1 MKRRD
6 LIKLIGGA
14 AAAWPLAAR
23 GQRASAIKRVAVLMG
38 LAETDAEGRARNG
51 ALRQRLQKLGWT
63 ENNNIEF
70 EYYWNVNSKK
80 RGEESAA
87 EVMNKSVDVIF
98 TNSPAALAAA
108 KQATR
113 SIPIVFV
120 QFTDPVEDG
129 FVASVAHPGGNI
141 TGFASS
147 EHVMSTKWLDLLREL
162 APRTTRV
169 GFIQNV
175 EHPSWPRYNRIIQE
189 VAPSFGFAA
198 VPIGVRSVSEIEE
211 GINKLSLLPGG
222 ALLILPDTFN
232 TINRKLIIA
241 SARQQGL
248 PAIYPLTIFAKEG
261 GLMSY
266 GGDLVDLFGQAATYV
281 DRILRGDKA
290 GDLPIQQASKFD
302 LVLNLGTAA
311 ALGLTIPSSLLA
323 RADEVIE

>member
-23 GQRASAIKRVAVLMG
+23 GQRASAIKRVAILMG
-38 LAETDAEGRARNG
+38 LAETDAEGQARNE
-51 ALRQRLQKLGWT
+51 ALRQRLQKLGWS

-87 EVMNKSVDVIF
+87 EVMNKRVDVIF

-232 TINRKLIIA
+232 TINRKPIIA

-248 PAIYPLTIFAKEG
+248 PAIYPLTTFAKEG

-290 GDLPIQQASKFD
+290 GDLPIQQATKFD

>member
-23 GQRASAIKRVAVLMG
+23 GQRASAIKRVAILMG
-38 LAETDAEGRARNG
+38 LAETDAEGQARNK
-51 ALRQRLQKLGWT
+51 ALRERLQKLGWT
-63 ENNNIEF
+63 ENNNIEL
-70 EYYWNVNSKK
+70 EYYWNVNSNK
-80 RGEESAA
+80 RGDESVA
-87 EVMNKSVDVIF
+87 EVMNKRVDVIF

-108 KQATR
+108 KKATR
-113 SIPIVFV
+113 SMPIVFV

-129 FVASVAHPGGNI
+129 FVASVARPGGNI

-175 EHPSWPRYNRIIQE
+175 EHPSWLRYNRIIQE

-198 VPIGVRSVSEIEE
+198 VPIGLRSVSEIEE
-211 GINKLSLLPGG
+211 GINNLSLLPGG

-232 TINRKLIIA
+232 TINRKSIIA

-248 PAIYPLTIFAKEG
+248 PAIYPLTTFAKEG

-266 GGDLVDLFGQAATYV
+266 GGDLVDLFGQAASYV

-290 GDLPIQQASKFD
+290 GELPIQQATKFD
-302 LVLNLGTAA
+302 LVLNLRTAA

>member
-23 GQRASAIKRVAVLMG
+23 GQRASAIKRVAILMG
-38 LAETDAEGRARNG
+38 LAETDAEGQARNE
-51 ALRQRLQKLGWT
+51 ALRQRLQKLGWS

-87 EVMNKSVDVIF
+87 EVMNKRVDVIF

-232 TINRKLIIA
+232 TINRKPIIA

-290 GDLPIQQASKFD
+290 GDLPIQQATKFD
-302 LVLNLGTAA
+302 LVLNLRTAA
-311 ALGLTIPSSLLA
+311 AIGLNISSSLLA

>member
-23 GQRASAIKRVAVLMG
+23 GQRASAIKRVAILMG
-38 LAETDAEGRARNG
+38 LAESDAEGQARNK
-51 ALRQRLQKLGWT
+51 ALRQRLQKLGWI

-70 EYYWNVNSKK
+70 EYYWNVNSNK
-80 RGEESAA
+80 RGDESATEA
-87 EVMNKSVDVIF
+87 MNKRVDVIF

-129 FVASVAHPGGNI
+129 FVANVAHPGGNI

-175 EHPSWPRYNRIIQE
+175 EHPSWPRYNRIIRE

-198 VPIGVRSVSEIEE
+198 VPIGVSGTSEIEE

-241 SARQQGL
+241 SARQHGL
-248 PAIYPLTIFAKEG
+248 PAIYPLTIYAKEG

-266 GGDLVDLFGQAATYV
+266 GGDLVELLGQAATYV

-290 GDLPIQQASKFD
+290 GDLPMSTFANI
-302 LVLNLGTAA
+302 T
-311 ALGLTIPSSLLA
+311 
-323 RADEVIE
+323 